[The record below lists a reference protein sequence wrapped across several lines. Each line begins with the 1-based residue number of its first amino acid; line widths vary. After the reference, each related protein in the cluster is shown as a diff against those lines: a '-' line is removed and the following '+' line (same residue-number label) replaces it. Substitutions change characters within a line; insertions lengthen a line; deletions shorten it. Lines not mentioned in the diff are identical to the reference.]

1 MSLATLEAPALEFDF
16 DTLGL
21 DLLALDETDDQPG
34 DPLACSNI
42 DQGNEHPAP
51 FHPSS
56 HPNPEVLF
64 TDNQMFT
71 IEDDEAPAAL
81 EAEPLSP
88 LQLPASIPA
97 AIQASMEAPAPI
109 DPLTRRQKL
118 SLEIEAL
125 ESQVVEYSETEF
137 ELAEKVSQ
145 VRKWRKE
152 ALENLRALKW
162 QLNAMSEEDAEKP
175 VDMPK
180 ATHFAVARAGK
191 PEGNRDIHARDSFMP
206 LPSAPQSGPAVD
218 HGGAQSLTAL
228 GVTPKQLE
236 KFEIEG
242 IRTVSQFERAL
253 ADRSIENVRGIQER
267 TLDKL
272 RESLWEFRKANPI
285 PDPDDR
291 PVLTASERDAKIE
304 PAHREL
310 PIEPEVTA
318 TEAPPAKTAESPAP
332 EDLTAPTPEQSAVA
346 YGKPSAIIGQINLA
360 TDPLTPPLAEII
372 LQAGRDARTAGFTKL
387 DNPLR
392 TGATV
397 HREDLWN
404 DGWDEVDQ
412 EFQEIAKKLSAGVR
426 GEPGEA
432 AGAPSEVTGEEKATK
447 PARKPRA
454 KKAKAEAT
462 KSPDPFELYQTVKAK
477 FPDYTLFV
485 RVGDFYELFCED
497 AEKTAELFGLTLTV
511 GKRGDSPA
519 IPMIGFPAY
528 QLEEYEAKASEA
540 GHKVHIFEPK

>member
-1 MSLATLEAPALEFDF
+1 MTTATLEAPALEFDF

-21 DLLALDETDDQPG
+21 DLLTLDAPDDQPG

-42 DQGNEHPAP
+42 DQGNEPAP
-51 FHPSS
+51 PQS
-56 HPNPEVLF
+56 PESGPLF
-64 TDNQMFT
+64 TDNQLFT
-71 IEDDEAPAAL
+71 IEDDEAPASL

-97 AIQASMEAPAPI
+97 AMEASLKAPASPSLESPEPDCAPGRGTPTAPAPCGF
-109 DPLTRRQKL
+109 LTRRQEL
-118 SLEIEAL
+118 TEEINAL
-125 ESQVVEYSETEF
+125 ESQVVEYSETEY

-152 ALENLRALKW
+152 ALEQLRALKW
-162 QLNAMSEEDAEKP
+162 QLNAMSDEDAEKP
-175 VDMPK
+175 AFECAAEPVTSTTLFSMQTVQ
-180 ATHFAVARAGK
+180 A
-191 PEGNRDIHARDSFMP
+191 DSQ
-206 LPSAPQSGPAVD
+206 APADPTID

-267 TLDKL
+267 TMDKL
-272 RESLWEFRKANPI
+272 REALWEFRKQHPI

-304 PAHREL
+304 AAAGEL
-310 PIEPEVTA
+310 QVEPEA
-318 TEAPPAKTAESPAP
+318 TEAPPDEETA
-332 EDLTAPTPEQSAVA
+332 DTLTPELRDQIIQSGRRDRFE
-346 YGKPSAIIGQINLA
+346 GKPIWAN
-360 TDPLTPPLAEII
+360 PM
-372 LQAGRDARTAGFTKL
+372 AGSSQFRQS
-387 DNPLR
+387 
-392 TGATV
+392 
-397 HREDLWN
+397 LWE
-404 DGWDEVDQ
+404 DGWREEHEAQ
-412 EFQEIAKKLSAGVR
+412 QEIAKRLSAGAR
-426 GEPGEA
+426 GEPSEA
-432 AGAPSEVTGEEKATK
+432 AGDSAEEKATK

-462 KSPDPFELYQTVKAK
+462 ESPDPFELYQTVKAK
-477 FPDYTLFV
+477 FPEYTLFI
-485 RVGDFYELFCED
+485 RTGDIYELFCED
-497 AEKTAELFGLTLTV
+497 AEKTAELFGLTLVV
-511 GKRGDSPA
+511 GKCGNSPP
-519 IPMIGFPAY
+519 IPMIGFHAR

>member
-1 MSLATLEAPALEFDF
+1 MSPATLESTVLEFDF
-16 DTLGL
+16 DTAEL
-21 DLLALDETDDQPG
+21 DLLALDQTDDQPG

-42 DQGNEHPAP
+42 DQGNEPAP
-51 FHPSS
+51 PQS
-56 HPNPEVLF
+56 PESGPLF
-64 TDNQMFT
+64 TDSQMFT
-71 IEDDEAPAAL
+71 LEDDEPRAL

-97 AIQASMEAPAPI
+97 AMEAALESPALKSPASPDPDPQASPAPARTSAPAPC
-109 DPLTRRQKL
+109 DPLTRREKL
-118 SLEIEAL
+118 SLEIETL

-152 ALENLRALKW
+152 ALEQLRSLKW
-162 QLNAMSEEDAEKP
+162 MLNAMSDEDAEKP
-175 VDMPK
+175 AVESKVTVACDREDRAFEALIVSRLRDVPIASITG
-180 ATHFAVARAGK
+180 ATSQINPTIDYG
-191 PEGNRDIHARDSFMP
+191 GQ
-206 LPSAPQSGPAVD
+206 QSI
-218 HGGAQSLTAL
+218 TAL

-267 TLDKL
+267 TMDKL
-272 RESLWEFRKANPI
+272 RESLWEFRKTNPI

-304 PAHREL
+304 ATQT
-310 PIEPEVTA
+310 EPQATTTEA
-318 TEAPPAKTAESPAP
+318 TEAPPADTAEAPAL
-332 EDLTAPTPEQSAVA
+332 EAITAPP
-346 YGKPSAIIGQINLA
+346 KPSAIIGQINLA
-360 TDPLTPPLAEII
+360 TDYLTPPLVEII
-372 LQAGRDARTAGFTKL
+372 RQAGRDARTAGFTKL

-412 EFQEIAKKLSAGVR
+412 EFQEIAKKLSAGAR

-432 AGAPSEVTGEEKATK
+432 AGDPGEVKATK

-454 KKAKAEAT
+454 KKAKAEASSEATDGTEAT
-462 KSPDPFELYQTVKAK
+462 KSE
-477 FPDYTLFV
+477 
-485 RVGDFYELFCED
+485 
-497 AEKTAELFGLTLTV
+497 
-511 GKRGDSPA
+511 
-519 IPMIGFPAY
+519 
-528 QLEEYEAKASEA
+528 
-540 GHKVHIFEPK
+540 